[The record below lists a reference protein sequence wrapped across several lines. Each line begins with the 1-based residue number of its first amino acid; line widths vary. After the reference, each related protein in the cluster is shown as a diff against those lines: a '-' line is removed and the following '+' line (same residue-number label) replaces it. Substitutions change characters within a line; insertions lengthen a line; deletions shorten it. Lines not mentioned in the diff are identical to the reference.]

1 MTSRTAQR
9 KKGASPNGQRAKQKQ
24 IRKRKNARRGRMSPG
39 MIAIAA
45 VVGVVVVMVGFGFV
59 NRDSTPDAIGAT
71 ATEQVIADVTSVPAS
86 ALDAVGAD
94 GVDTVPN
101 ALPASTPAY
110 TVDGMPAILYVGA
123 EYCPYCAAERWAL
136 VVALSRFGSF
146 SGLGLSSSGA
156 EDIYP
161 NTSTLTF
168 HGSSFHSDVLTFA
181 GVETATNELN
191 AAGTS
196 YEPLDTLTPEQQQ
209 LFQTFDAPPYTPSAG
224 SIPFLL
230 IGNRYVLSGASL
242 LPDVL
247 QGKTWEEIA
256 SALHD
261 PDDPI
266 AQEVLASANVFTAAI
281 CELTGGEPA
290 AVCTAPGVQQG
301 TDALASG

>member
-9 KKGASPNGQRAKQKQ
+9 KKAAPP
-24 IRKRKNARRGRMSPG
+24 ARRGRTKGKPRSKAARRRRFSPG
-39 MIAIAA
+39 MLAIAA
-45 VVGVVVVMVGFGFV
+45 VVAVVGVMVGVGLID
-59 NRDSTPDAIGAT
+59 RSSSSTAT
-71 ATEQVIADVTSVPAS
+71 ADTSTTANVITDVTSVPAS

-101 ALPASTPAY
+101 ALPPSTVAY
-110 TVDGMPAILYVGA
+110 TVDGKPAILYVGA

-146 SGLGLSSSGA
+146 SGLGLSTSGA

-161 NTSTLTF
+161 STPTLTF
-168 HGSSFHSDVLTFA
+168 YGSTFHSDVVAFA
-181 GVETATNELN
+181 GLETATNELN

-196 YEPLDTLTPEQQQ
+196 YEPLDTLTPEQQR
-209 LFQTFDAPPYTPSAG
+209 LFETFDAPPYTPSAG

-247 QGKTWEEIA
+247 QGKTWEQIA
-256 SALHD
+256 TALHD
-261 PDDPI
+261 PTDPI
-266 AQEVLASANVFTAAI
+266 AQEVLASANVLTAAI

-290 AVCTAPGVQQG
+290 AVCASPGVQQG
-301 TDALASG
+301 ADALANG